1 MNEHAAFPHDAVN
14 PVDFRTSI
22 GSYCSG
28 VTVITA
34 RAPDGAM
41 HGLTCQSFHS
51 LSLDPPLVTYFAGNG
66 SKSFAAMR
74 HLDHFCV
81 NVLADDQEELAM
93 RFARS
98 GTDKWTGTDW
108 LPDIHGQPALL
119 GAIAT
124 VSCLS
129 HAEFDGGDH
138 IIKVGHVRA
147 INHDSNR
154 LPLLYF
160 RSQFSRLQMKLA
172 S

>member
-1 MNEHAAFPHDAVN
+1 
-14 PVDFRTSI
+14 
-22 GSYCSG
+22 
-28 VTVITA
+28 
-34 RAPDGAM
+34 
-41 HGLTCQSFHS
+41 
-51 LSLDPPLVTYFAGNG
+51 
-66 SKSFAAMR
+66 MR
-74 HLDHFCV
+74 QLDHFCV

-108 LPDIHGQPALL
+108 LPDIHGQPALT

-129 HAEFDGGDH
+129 HAEFGAGDH

-147 INHDSNR
+147 IKHDSSR

-160 RSQFSRLQMKLA
+160 RSQFSRLQIEALQT
-172 S
+172 